1 MRRTLLVLA
10 VLSAVAVAAMQ
21 MGNNTTQSLTG
32 MQKGIVAFG
41 ISASHAI
48 NHLAGGFSWL
58 SSVIGGLGGL
68 IGGSLIGGPAGGLM
82 GTAVG
87 QIGGSLIG
95 AFLNIPLAIVKT
107 VGGAIKGILDSVIGS
122 IKGVGQALN
131 NLLFGPVSLFGL
143 ILGQGFR
150 SMGEGISYTISQ
162 VWEETE
168 AFQQLIISI
177 ETLTAREIAR
187 IEGIE
192 VSMVATDLL
201 TEKTENLFNWLTKVS
216 LTSPFTM

>member
-1 MRRTLLVLA
+1 MAVTDTQHKA
-10 VLSAVAVAAMQ
+10 IVLSLQNVSQIIAGINQMTNAWSQHSNRVTKNQKDMIALLNQQVDTMGAVAVAAMQ

-68 IGGSLIGGPAGGLM
+68 IGGSLMGGPAGGLI
-82 GTAVG
+82 GTAIG

-122 IKGVGQALN
+122 I
-131 NLLFGPVSLFGL
+131 
-143 ILGQGFR
+143 
-150 SMGEGISYTISQ
+150 
-162 VWEETE
+162 
-168 AFQQLIISI
+168 
-177 ETLTAREIAR
+177 
-187 IEGIE
+187 
-192 VSMVATDLL
+192 
-201 TEKTENLFNWLTKVS
+201 
-216 LTSPFTM
+216 